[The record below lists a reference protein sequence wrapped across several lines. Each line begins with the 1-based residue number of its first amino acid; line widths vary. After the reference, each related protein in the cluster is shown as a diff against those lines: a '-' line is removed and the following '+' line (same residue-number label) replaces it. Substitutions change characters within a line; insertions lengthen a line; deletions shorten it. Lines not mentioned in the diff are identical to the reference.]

1 MRSTNRV
8 IGMHQSIMVDAI
20 ACKTQ
25 HRHRALCGTMVIDF
39 KTLKTG
45 LLLKKESLLVLVT
58 YLDEG
63 RAGVEIMVV
72 TAVETDGML

>member
-1 MRSTNRV
+1 MTWTNRV
-8 IGMHQSIMVDAI
+8 IGMHQSIVVGAI

-39 KTLKTG
+39 KTLKTSFMLEEEG
-45 LLLKKESLLVLVT
+45 LFVLVT

-63 RAGVEIMVV
+63 QAGVEIMVV
-72 TAVETDGML
+72 TAVDADGLL